1 MIRKQGNDMESKNF
15 KYLIILISLLA
26 VSILLMG
33 ISLVLSEKTFGMV
46 SSYIAIG
53 CVVIT
58 LIGVAVIIRSNHK
71 NKKKDDEDNS

>member
-1 MIRKQGNDMESKNF
+1 MESKNF

-33 ISLVLSEKTFGMV
+33 ISLVLSEKTFGMI
-46 SSYIAIG
+46 SSYIAIA

-58 LIGVAVIIRSNHK
+58 LIGVVIIIRSNHR
-71 NKKKDDEDNS
+71 NKKKDDEESDK

>member
-1 MIRKQGNDMESKNF
+1 MESKNF

-33 ISLVLSEKTFGMV
+33 ISLVLSEKTFGLV

-58 LIGVAVIIRSNHK
+58 LVGVVIIIRSNHK
-71 NKKKDDEDNS
+71 SKKNEEDDEDNS

>member
-1 MIRKQGNDMESKNF
+1 MDGKNF

-33 ISLVLSEKTFGMV
+33 ISLILSEKTFGMI
-46 SSYIAIG
+46 SSYIAIA

-58 LIGVAVIIRSNHK
+58 LVGVLIIVRSNRK
-71 NKKKDDEDNS
+71 AKKDDKDETK